1 MFALFSRILKLAGP
15 YKGRIQG
22 AFACAFVE
30 SILSKMPIF
39 LAFVVLSGFAAG
51 TLTGQTCLYVGL
63 GLAAA
68 VLVQML
74 VHYLSDSL
82 QSAAGYLMFAEK
94 RMELGGHLRKLPM
107 GYFTF
112 GNIGKISSVLST
124 DMVFIEEVAM
134 STLGNMMSYLLSS
147 LVLLAFM
154 FYLNWQLGLIAA
166 LVTILA
172 WLLSRGMNKV
182 SLREAAGR
190 QEQSERLTDAVLSF
204 VEGIGVIKS
213 YNLLGE
219 KSEELTGNFKR
230 SRNTSLT
237 FERKMTPWTMGLN
250 VLYGIGI
257 AAIFG
262 LSVFLERSGVLSLAY
277 VLGVLLFVFDLFGP
291 LKALYGEASRLTVMN
306 AALDRIEAVLDE
318 PELPDTGKQHI
329 PAQAQPGQPEVRFHD
344 VAFAYQDKE
353 VLHHISF
360 SMPPHTMTALVGP
373 SGGGKST
380 IANLL
385 ARLWDVK
392 SGSVAIRGVD
402 TRQVPLAELM
412 DHISMV
418 FQRVYLFQDTIDNNI
433 SMGKPDATEEE
444 VYEAARKARCYDFIM
459 ALPDGFQ
466 TVVGEGG
473 ATLSGGEKQRISIA
487 RCILKDAPIVILD
500 EATASVDT
508 DNESYIQEAISE
520 LVKGKTLLVIAHRLN
535 TIQNADQIL
544 VISDGR
550 ISQHGTHE
558 ELMKQP
564 GIYQDFV
571 RIRMNSA
578 GWSLS

>member
-1 MFALFSRILKLAGP
+1 MFAMFSRILKLSGR

-22 AFACAFVE
+22 AFVCAFLE
-30 SILSKMPIF
+30 SILSKMPIV
-39 LAFVVLSGFAAG
+39 LAFVVLSRFAAD
-51 TLTGQTCLYVGL
+51 TLTSQTCLYIGL

-82 QSAAGYLMFAEK
+82 QSAAGYLMFADK
-94 RMELGGHLRKLPM
+94 RMELGSHLRKLPM
-107 GYFTF
+107 GYFTS

-134 STLGNMMSYLLSS
+134 STLGNMMGYLLSS
-147 LVLLAFM
+147 LILLVFM
-154 FYLNWQLGLIAA
+154 FYLNVQLGLIAA
-166 LVTILA
+166 AVTVLA
-172 WLLSRGMNKV
+172 WLVSKGMNKV

-219 KSEELTGNFKR
+219 KSEELTDNFQR
-230 SRNTSLT
+230 SRNT
-237 FERKMTPWTMGLN
+237 FEQKMTPWTMSLN
-250 VLYGIGI
+250 ILYGIGI

-262 LSVFLERSGVLSLAY
+262 LSIVLEQRGALPLAY

-306 AALDRIEAVLDE
+306 AALDRIEAVLNE
-318 PELPDTGKQHI
+318 PELPDTGKQHL
-329 PAQAQPGQPEVRFHD
+329 PAQAQPGQPEVQFND
-344 VAFAYQDKE
+344 VVFAYQDKE

-360 SMPPHTMTALVGP
+360 AMKKDSMTALVGP
-373 SGGGKST
+373 SGSGKST

-392 SGSVAIRGVD
+392 SGSIIIRGMD
-402 TRQVPLAELM
+402 IRNVPLAELM
-412 DHISMV
+412 EQISMV
-418 FQRVYLFQDTIDNNI
+418 FQRVYLFQDTIYNNI
-433 SMGKPDATEEE
+433 SIGKPDATEEE
-444 VYEAARKARCYDFIM
+444 VYAAAKKARCYDFIM

-487 RCILKDAPIVILD
+487 RCILKDAPIIILD

-544 VISDGR
+544 VIDNGQ
-550 ISQHGTHE
+550 IAQQGTHE
-558 ELMKQP
+558 ELLKQP
-564 GIYQDFV
+564 GIYQEFV
-571 RIRMNSA
+571 NIRKNAA
-578 GWSLS
+578 GWSLA

>member
-1 MFALFSRILKLAGP
+1 MFAMFSRILKLSGR

-22 AFACAFVE
+22 AFVCAFLE
-30 SILSKMPIF
+30 SILSKMPIV
-39 LAFVVLSGFAAG
+39 LAFVVLSRFAAD
-51 TLTGQTCLYVGL
+51 TLTSQTCLYIGL
-63 GLAAA
+63 GLATA

-82 QSAAGYLMFAEK
+82 QSAAGYLMFADK
-94 RMELGGHLRKLPM
+94 RMELGSHLRKLPM
-107 GYFTF
+107 GYFTY

-147 LVLLAFM
+147 LILLVFM
-154 FYLNWQLGLIAA
+154 FYLNVQLGLIAA
-166 LVTILA
+166 AVTVLA
-172 WLLSRGMNKV
+172 WLVSKGMNKV
-182 SLREAAGR
+182 SLREAAER
-190 QEQSERLTDAVLSF
+190 QEQSERLTDAVLSS

-219 KSEELTGNFKR
+219 KSEELTDNFQR
-230 SRNTSLT
+230 SRNTSLA
-237 FERKMTPWTMGLN
+237 FEQKMTPWTMSLN
-250 VLYGIGI
+250 ILYGIGI

-262 LSVFLERSGVLSLAY
+262 LSIVLEQRGALPLAY

-291 LKALYGEASRLTVMN
+291 LKALYGEASRLNVMN
-306 AALDRIEAVLDE
+306 AALDRIEAVLNE
-318 PELPDTGKQHI
+318 PELPDTGKQHL
-329 PAQAQPGQPEVRFHD
+329 PAQAQPGQPEVQFND
-344 VAFAYQDKE
+344 VVFAYQDKE

-360 SMPPHTMTALVGP
+360 AMKKDSMTALVGP
-373 SGGGKST
+373 SGSGKST

-392 SGSVAIRGVD
+392 SGSIIIRGMD
-402 TRQVPLAELM
+402 IRNVPLAELM
-412 DHISMV
+412 EQISMV
-418 FQRVYLFQDTIDNNI
+418 FQRVYLFQDTIYNNI
-433 SMGKPDATEEE
+433 SIGKPDATEEE
-444 VYEAARKARCYDFIM
+444 VYAAAKKARCYDFIM

-487 RCILKDAPIVILD
+487 RCILKDAPIIILD

-544 VISDGR
+544 VIDNGQ
-550 ISQHGTHE
+550 IAQQGTHE
-558 ELMKQP
+558 ELLKQP
-564 GIYQDFV
+564 GIYQEFV
-571 RIRMNSA
+571 NIRKNAA
-578 GWSLS
+578 GWSLA

>member
-1 MFALFSRILKLAGP
+1 MFALFSRILKLSGR

-22 AFACAFVE
+22 AFVCAFLE

-39 LAFVVLSGFAAG
+39 LAFVILSGFAAG
-51 TLTGQTCLYVGL
+51 TLTSQTCLYVGL

-82 QSAAGYLMFAEK
+82 QSAAGYLMFADK

-107 GYFTF
+107 GYFTS

-166 LVTILA
+166 IVTILA
-172 WLLSRGMNKV
+172 WLVSRGMNKV

-204 VEGIGVIKS
+204 VEGIKS

-219 KSEELTGNFKR
+219 KSEELTGNFRR
-230 SRNTSLT
+230 SRNTSLA

-250 VLYGIGI
+250 ILYGIGI

-262 LSVFLERSGVLSLAY
+262 LAIFLEQNGGLSLAY

-318 PELPDTGKQHI
+318 PELPDTGKQHL
-329 PAQAQPGQPEVRFHD
+329 PSQAQPGQPEVQFSD

-353 VLHHISF
+353 VLHHINF
-360 SMPPHTMTALVGP
+360 SMRKNSMTALVGP

-392 SGSVAIRGVD
+392 SGSVTIRGVD
-402 TRQVPLAELM
+402 IRNVPLSELM
-412 DHISMV
+412 DQISMV
-418 FQRVYLFQDTIDNNI
+418 FQRVYLFQDTIYNNI

-444 VYEAARKARCYDFIM
+444 VYEAAKKARCYDFIM

-544 VISDGR
+544 VIDNGQ
-550 ISQHGTHE
+550 IAQHGTHE
-558 ELMKQP
+558 ELLEQP

-571 RIRMNSA
+571 NIRKSAA
-578 GWSLS
+578 GWSLA

>member
-39 LAFVVLSGFAAG
+39 LAFVVLSSFAAG

-107 GYFTF
+107 GYFTS

-172 WLLSRGMNKV
+172 WLVSRGMNKV

-230 SRNTSLT
+230 SRNTSLA

-306 AALDRIEAVLDE
+306 AALDRIEAVL
-318 PELPDTGKQHI
+318 ELPDTGKQHI

-360 SMPPHTMTALVGP
+360 SMSPHTMTALVGP

-418 FQRVYLFQDTIDNNI
+418 FQRVYLFQDTIYNNI

>member
-1 MFALFSRILKLAGP
+1 MFAMFSRILKLSGR

-22 AFACAFVE
+22 AFVCAFLE
-30 SILSKMPIF
+30 SILSKMPIV
-39 LAFVVLSGFAAG
+39 LAFVVLSRFAAD
-51 TLTGQTCLYVGL
+51 TLTSQTCLYIGL

-68 VLVQML
+68 VLVQIL

-82 QSAAGYLMFAEK
+82 QSAAGYLMFADK
-94 RMELGGHLRKLPM
+94 RMELGSHLRKLPM
-107 GYFTF
+107 GYFTS

-147 LVLLAFM
+147 LILLVFM
-154 FYLNWQLGLIAA
+154 FYLNVQLGLIAA
-166 LVTILA
+166 AVTVLA
-172 WLLSRGMNKV
+172 WLVSKGMNKV
-182 SLREAAGR
+182 SLREAAER

-219 KSEELTGNFKR
+219 KSEELTGNFQR
-230 SRNTSLT
+230 SRNTSLA
-237 FERKMTPWTMGLN
+237 FEQKMTPWTMSLN
-250 VLYGIGI
+250 ILYGIGI

-262 LSVFLERSGVLSLAY
+262 LSIVLEQRGALPLAY

-291 LKALYGEASRLTVMN
+291 LKALYGEASRLTVMD
-306 AALDRIEAVLDE
+306 AALDRIEAVLNE
-318 PELPDTGKQHI
+318 PELPDTGKQHL
-329 PAQAQPGQPEVRFHD
+329 PAQAQPGQPEVQFND

-360 SMPPHTMTALVGP
+360 AMKKDSMTALVGP
-373 SGGGKST
+373 SGSGKST

-392 SGSVAIRGVD
+392 SGSITIRSVD
-402 TRQVPLAELM
+402 IRNVSLAELM
-412 DHISMV
+412 E
-418 FQRVYLFQDTIDNNI
+418 QI
-433 SMGKPDATEEE
+433 SMGKPGATEEE
-444 VYEAARKARCYDFIM
+444 VYAAAKKARCYDFIM

-487 RCILKDAPIVILD
+487 RCILKDAPIIILD

-544 VISDGR
+544 VIDNGQ
-550 ISQHGTHE
+550 IAQQGTHA
-558 ELMKQP
+558 ELLKQP
-564 GIYQDFV
+564 GIYQEFV
-571 RIRMNSA
+571 NIRKNAA
-578 GWSLS
+578 GWSLA